1 MSVVEFPV
9 SIRNGK
15 CAGVTMRRL
24 LAGAWIVL
32 VCVLTRTLAW
42 ASETVAAAP
51 PEQHHASHV
60 MAESPE
66 PLFLVLI
73 LVGILASVILIR
85 GPALR
90 RARQAVKRMP
100 GDAR

>member
-1 MSVVEFPV
+1 
-9 SIRNGK
+9 
-15 CAGVTMRRL
+15 MRRL

-32 VCVLTRTLAW
+32 VCVLMRTLAW

-51 PEQHHASHV
+51 PEPRHASHV

-66 PLFLVLI
+66 QLFIILL
-73 LVGILASVILIR
+73 LVGVLASVILIR
-85 GPALR
+85 GPALL